1 MWIKKKGK
9 KKEGKH
15 SVRVP
20 SNSSRNSFQC
30 VNDRLWIFSSSFV
43 LVVVLI
49 NTVKSGR
56 WCCSVRLTLCQG
68 GDTNHKQKLRSR
80 KRVSHRRLVTW
91 PNRKKGQ
98 KTCHYWQKQG
108 CFFTEKSTDAASC
121 ETKAEQQISQQT
133 TKPLAVIVLSWEG
146 TVPGNPISLDQ
157 WQTPGSIIWY
167 RVLDTG
173 TCSTFV
179 LLGSTADKS
188 LSPIH

>member
-1 MWIKKKGK
+1 MWRKKKEK

-80 KRVSHRRLVTW
+80 KRVSHQRLVTW
-91 PNRKKGQ
+91 PNRKKDK
-98 KTCHYWQKQG
+98 KTSLL
-108 CFFTEKSTDAASC
+108 TETRLLFYREVNWRCLLWDKGRAAD
-121 ETKAEQQISQQT
+121 I
-133 TKPLAVIVLSWEG
+133 
-146 TVPGNPISLDQ
+146 
-157 WQTPGSIIWY
+157 
-167 RVLDTG
+167 
-173 TCSTFV
+173 
-179 LLGSTADKS
+179 TADYETS
-188 LSPIH
+188 RSDCPQLGGNGTREPNISWSVTNSRIYNLVPCSWHRDMLYICSPGLHGR

>member
-49 NTVKSGR
+49 NTVRSGR

-91 PNRKKGQ
+91 PNRKKDK
-98 KTCHYWQKQG
+98 KTSLLTETRL
-108 CFFTEKSTDAASC
+108 FFTEKSTDAASC

-146 TVPGNPISLDQ
+146 TVPGTQYLLIS
-157 WQTPGSIIWY
+157 
-167 RVLDTG
+167 
-173 TCSTFV
+173 
-179 LLGSTADKS
+179 DK
-188 LSPIH
+188 LQDL